1 MLDRKV
7 EGMILAFSKTKMSF
21 RKIQEILKNENI
33 AVSIGLI
40 SNVING
46 VEKSRATH
54 ALGIEKPRQIHP
66 RPKRSKTVLQKIEP
80 LFKRQNPST
89 QRSIAKHLNMS
100 LATVNRAIHQ
110 DLNYKT
116 IKKRKVHRLNTQHKK
131 NRKTNTR
138 RLYETHLAGLKSE
151 YVVTL
156 DEALFYVDD
165 CYGERKIGYVR
176 KGFSVPDDWVFQN
189 KESFKKGFMAV
200 DCITGRGTVPLIR
213 VPTKVKIT
221 R

>member
-21 RKIQEILKNENI
+21 RKIQEILKNKNI
-33 AVSIGLI
+33 AGT
-40 SNVING
+40 
-46 VEKSRATH
+46 SRVTH
-54 ALGIEKPRQIHP
+54 ALGIAKPRQIHP

-138 RLYETHLAGLKSE
+138 SLYEMHLAGLKSE

-165 CYGERKIGYVR
+165 CYGKRKIGYVR

-221 R
+221 RQYYVDYVLKPIL